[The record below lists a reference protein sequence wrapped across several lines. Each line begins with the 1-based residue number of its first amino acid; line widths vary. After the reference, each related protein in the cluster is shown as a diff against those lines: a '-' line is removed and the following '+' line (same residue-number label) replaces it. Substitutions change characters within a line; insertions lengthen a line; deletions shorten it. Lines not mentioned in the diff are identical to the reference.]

1 MKNKGF
7 TLVELLA
14 VIAILAILVIIA
26 LPNVLSMFNN
36 AKKDIFLTQ
45 AKNIYKEVSKKYIS
59 ETMKG
64 NRIAIISNNE
74 NKLDVE
80 SNNLNYEIKLDKDG
94 NIKKFQVSDETYC
107 LSGRFKNL
115 SELTSDKIKDGKCEE
130 DSPISFT
137 EDDWSTIIEA
147 VRNNNTDKYNVG
159 DTKEIDMGSYGTH
172 TLRIANK
179 STPSE
184 CSTSGFSQ
192 TACGFVLE
200 FADVILSRSMNP
212 SGTYDGKYYQ
222 YGLSK
227 GGWPATNM
235 RVFINN
241 DLYNALPFEL
251 RSKIIDTTAISSY
264 GSADVANFTSVD
276 KLYLL
281 APSEIYSN
289 FSDSGDHAIE
299 LTRQLDYYK
308 NLSVTTTNFSGAKKN
323 SWWWLRSASSESDL
337 LFYVMYSNGSWGNIG
352 VASLELGVSPA
363 FRIG

>member
-1 MKNKGF
+1 
-7 TLVELLA
+7 
-14 VIAILAILVIIA
+14 
-26 LPNVLSMFNN
+26 
-36 AKKDIFLTQ
+36 
-45 AKNIYKEVSKKYIS
+45 
-59 ETMKG
+59 
-64 NRIAIISNNE
+64 
-74 NKLDVE
+74 
-80 SNNLNYEIKLDKDG
+80 
-94 NIKKFQVSDETYC
+94 
-107 LSGRFKNL
+107 
-115 SELTSDKIKDGKCEE
+115 
-130 DSPISFT
+130 
-137 EDDWSTIIEA
+137 
-147 VRNNNTDKYNVG
+147 
-159 DTKEIDMGSYGTH
+159 
-172 TLRIANK
+172 
-179 STPSE
+179 
-184 CSTSGFSQ
+184 
-192 TACGFVLE
+192 
-200 FADVILSRSMNP
+200 
-212 SGTYDGKYYQ
+212 
-222 YGLSK
+222 
-227 GGWPATNM
+227 M

-264 GSADVANFTSVD
+264 GSEDVANFTSVD